1 MKAFI
6 FPNLNKA
13 NSKEYVVKACSILA
27 KHGCKILL
35 SDDYCD
41 VFGNSVF
48 ASYSQQEEC
57 FSECDVVVAVGGDGT
72 ILKCAQMCSKYN
84 KPIVGINCGR
94 LGFMA
99 SLEHSQINDLE
110 KLVSGEYTLSKRML
124 LSCIITNHSNPKSE
138 YLALN
143 DIVISKTDNCKI
155 ADFEVSRNGHIIS
168 SLRADG
174 IIFSTPTGA
183 SAYSMSAGGPIIE
196 PEMDC
201 IEFTQICPH
210 SLFART
216 IIFDTDS
223 VLTAKCYTG
232 GAYMTNVT
240 VDGNMIYKMS
250 QEDIVTILKSD
261 KYVEIIDI
269 NGDSFFESVNKKLM
283 QPIKDNSNP
292 W

>member
-1 MKAFI
+1 
-6 FPNLNKA
+6 
-13 NSKEYVVKACSILA
+13 
-27 KHGCKILL
+27 
-35 SDDYCD
+35 
-41 VFGNSVF
+41 
-48 ASYSQQEEC
+48 
-57 FSECDVVVAVGGDGT
+57 
-72 ILKCAQMCSKYN
+72 MCSKYN

-124 LSCIITNHSNPKSE
+124 LSCIITDHSNQKSE